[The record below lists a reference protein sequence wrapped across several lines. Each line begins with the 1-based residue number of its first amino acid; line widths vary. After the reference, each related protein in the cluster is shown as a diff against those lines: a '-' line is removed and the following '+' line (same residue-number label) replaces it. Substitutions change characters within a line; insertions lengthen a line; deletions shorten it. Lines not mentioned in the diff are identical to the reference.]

1 MEKPR
6 GQQEVDQAVIKAFL
20 YDWGIDNPD
29 KFLADLDDIG
39 YVVLPREPIKV
50 MLGAVGP
57 ALDRAYQ
64 GVKEDPGVEG
74 AAREVFKAMIQAYEG
89 ESHD

>member
-6 GQQEVDQAVIKAFL
+6 GKQEVDQAVIKAFL

-39 YVVLPREPIKV
+39 YVVLPRVSDNEMRV
-50 MLGAVGP
+50 AGA
-57 ALDRAYQ
+57 RAIRDTMDNSPNFA
-64 GVKEDPGVEG
+64 ER
-74 AAREVFKAMIQAYEG
+74 ARQCWAEMIQAYEG
-89 ESHD
+89 ENHD